1 MLENSDQES
10 GVWLRNPVEMTF
22 AMKAKTSPVH
32 QPSFLFP
39 TLAEQCDPRHPLR
52 KLGERIPWD
61 TFEEAFAEHYS
72 TEGRPAKAVR
82 LMVGLLLLK
91 QMYSQSDESVV
102 ERWKENPY
110 WQQFCGMVDFQWEL
124 PCDPSDLVYFRQRI
138 GEAGVALILAVSAQM
153 HGERAREAEV
163 VVDSTVQEKNITHP
177 TDTKA
182 YRKII
187 ARCWKLAD
195 AQGVALR
202 RRYRKEVRHCLMAQ
216 RWRKDPRAR
225 KAARKGQRRLR
236 TIAGTLLRE
245 LERKLS
251 PVVLQ
256 EQKPAFAL
264 YRRVLGQKRQDS
276 QKIYSLHE
284 PHVYCIAK
292 GKEHKK
298 YEFGTKASLAITK
311 THGVIVAA
319 MAHKTNLY
327 DGHTLPEVLE
337 QAEAITDQRAR
348 VAIVD
353 RGYRGRKRVG
363 DTEILV
369 PGKPLAGQSKSQ
381 SSKMRARFRR
391 RAAIEPVISH
401 LKYDFRL
408 LRCFLKGF
416 AGDQINLLL
425 AAAAWNFRK
434 WMRNASSFWLHL
446 LRIIFHCFPLPL
458 PTRTA

>member
-1 MLENSDQES
+1 M
-10 GVWLRNPVEMTF
+10 R
-22 AMKAKTSPVH
+22 AKTSPVH

-52 KLGERIPWD
+52 KLSDRIPWGS
-61 TFEEAFAEHYS
+61 FEEAFAEHYS
-72 TEGRPAKAVR
+72 EEGRPAKAVR

-91 QMYSQSDESVV
+91 QMYSESDESVV

-153 HGERAREAEV
+153 HGQRAQEAEL
-163 VVDSTVQEKNITHP
+163 VVDSTVQEKNITYP
-177 TDTKA
+177 TDTKQ

-187 ARCWKLAD
+187 ARCWNLAD
-195 AQGVALR
+195 AQGVSLR
-202 RRYRKEVRHCLMAQ
+202 RRYRKDVRHCLMAQ
-216 RWRKDPRAR
+216 RWRKDPRQR

-236 TIAGTLLRE
+236 TIAGALLRE

-251 PVVLQ
+251 PEIRQ
-256 EQKPAFAL
+256 DQKEAFAL

-276 QKIYSLHE
+276 EKIYSLHE

-298 YEFGTKASLAITK
+298 YEFGTKASIAMTK

-319 MAHKTNLY
+319 VAHETNQY
-327 DGHTLPEVLE
+327 DGHTLPEVLD
-337 QAEAITDQRAR
+337 QAEAITDRRAKA
-348 VAIVD
+348 AIVD
-353 RGYRGRKRVG
+353 RGYRGRKMVG
-363 DTEILV
+363 ETEILV
-369 PGKPLAGQSKSQ
+369 PGKPPMGQSRSKSA
-381 SSKMRARFRR
+381 KMRARFRR

-416 AGDQINLLL
+416 EGDQINLML
-425 AAAAWNFRK
+425 AAAAWNLRK
-434 WMRNASSFWLHL
+434 WMRDAASFWLNI
-446 LRIIFHCFPLPL
+446 LRLMFGSFTLQL
-458 PTRTA
+458 PTQAA